1 MDPKALA
8 AIAGGKL
15 LLLIDHFAAANDRW
29 TKKQTILRLIAVLP
43 TATCDITPLKAIR
56 EAEPRFLLPPP
67 FDATHGSSAPPWD
80 AEVPPEALRGCVQ
93 LEPMG
98 LMSIRSESGESSS
111 FVFAATSFPKK
122 AAISALSR
130 AAESAGKVTQTLTP
144 SLAPVHSTSS
154 HRNLW
159 LTWLFGHLA
168 GTDWIQ
174 KCDGYEK
181 IELPFGA
188 SCELS
193 RRLLYGVDGSGKVY
207 AGPAKPIDL
216 KPSPTKKPRVR
227 PHRMDARDLW
237 IYQQAMKNE
246 PYQDL
251 ADRME
256 DVARKRGW
264 KPVRS
269 KQGVRQIAIAY
280 AKRNGLEK
288 PARRRDL

>member
-15 LLLIDHFAAANDRW
+15 LLLIDRFAAANNHW
-29 TKKQTILRLIAVLP
+29 TKKKTILRLIAVRP
-43 TATCDITPLKAIR
+43 AATCDLTTLKAVR
-56 EAEPRFLLPPP
+56 DAEPIFLLPPP
-67 FDATHGSSAPPWD
+67 FDATHGSSTPPWD
-80 AEVPPEALRGCVQ
+80 AEVPPDAVRGCVQ

-122 AAISALSR
+122 AAFSMLSR
-130 AAESAGKVTQTLTP
+130 EAEAAGKVTQMLAR
-144 SLAPVHSTSS
+144 SLAPIHSTSS
-154 HRNLW
+154 DRNLW
-159 LTWLFGHLA
+159 MTWLFGHLA

-174 KCDGYEK
+174 TCDGYQK

-193 RRLLYGVDGSGKVY
+193 RRLLYGVDGSGNVY
-207 AGPAKPIDL
+207 AGPAKPMDPN
-216 KPSPTKKPRVR
+216 PSPTKKTRVR
-227 PHRMDARDLW
+227 PRQMEARDLW

-246 PYQDL
+246 PYQEV

-256 DVARKRGW
+256 DVAHKRGW

-280 AKRNGLEK
+280 AKRNGLEI
-288 PARRRDL
+288 PAPRRDL